1 MAGHRFSIQSTRRSF
16 MRILAPLAAGVA
28 LLALPPQATAST
40 PPAVSLGAS
49 PFSVTPVAVNSLGVS
64 FITLTNTG
72 GSALTGISYSVS
84 AISGTPFSLDGYGPA
99 QGQTAGT
106 CLGVT
111 TLAAGN
117 SCTIQVDFLPKL
129 PGLVGTTLTVSD
141 NAANSPQ
148 TVTIL
153 GTGVLGQL
161 QFYPAWLSPFAGV
174 IGLGNGCHDT
184 GNGGP
189 AISATLCTPSDVAAD
204 PYGNTYILDTGK
216 NVVRKVDASG
226 NITDFA
232 GYASTFDATNPAA
245 CGDETDSSGNGC
257 PALDATL
264 SDPVAIAV
272 DAQGSLY
279 ISDYGNYCIRKVNAV
294 TGIITKFYSSG
305 PGVEAFL
312 TPGGLA
318 FDPSGNLY
326 VATDNE
332 NVVVKIT
339 PSGGGSV
346 FAGLPNTGSGENH
359 GYNGDNIL
367 ATAAELNAP
376 TTVASDLSGNIYIAD
391 LNNYRI
397 RMVSAA
403 TGKISTI
410 VGDGTQGDTGD
421 GGPAID
427 AEINAG
433 GVAVDAAGEVYIPGN
448 EVVLVRKVDLSG
460 NITTI
465 AGGGTGSTV
474 PGQATGFG
482 FTSSINYIGLDLY
495 GDLLIPSGSGVV
507 SAGPQG
513 ALVFGSQNLNTTST
527 ALSVTLIN
535 TGTVPVYFYDPN
547 QALAVPGAPGRDA
560 ARANGATADGSL
572 IGGIVSAITGDF
584 AVASGGTCNLTTSGS
599 IAAGATCTVDVTFA
613 PTQTGS
619 RTGTLT
625 FAVEDA
631 NNELSAKIVQL
642 SGTGISTLIAQ
653 VINFTPPTTPV
664 TYSSGL
670 TIPLSATGGASGNSI
685 VFTIDNTSTGS
696 GSITGT
702 SLNVTGVGTF
712 VIDANQAG
720 NSTYAAAT
728 QVQQS
733 VVVNAPAAPA
743 VSISPSSYV
752 FPATTAQS
760 GYQSGNGNP
769 AITLTN
775 IGNAPLTF
783 TGSTPFTIINGG
795 TSSPISV
802 YPNGSCTET
811 YVNFSTSMPANDNCT
826 ITVQFWPQSAGAF
839 QATLSVADNASNS
852 PQTVLLSGIGKAGQL
867 QFAPALLTFIAGS
880 YGNAGTP
887 TSGNNANASLI
898 QAGRGI
904 ATDTLGNV
912 YFSDTTNNT
921 VWEVT
926 KTTGKISTFAGA
938 PGVGSYSGDGHA
950 AASAGLNS
958 PMQMAFDGAGNLY
971 IADRLNNVVRMIN
984 SSGNISTFAGQQGV
998 GSYSGDGGPA
1008 TSAKLSGPQGVAVD
1022 ALGNVYIAD
1031 TGNNI
1036 VRKVD
1041 TTGNIT
1047 LFAGTP
1053 DHSGVTVAGAATSV
1067 LLGSPYQLATDLA
1080 GNVFI
1085 ADFGNSVVSV
1095 VNPTGNISIYAGGGS
1110 SAVTTT
1116 PQPATSASF
1125 FVADGVATDPAG
1137 DLYIADQH
1145 KIYRVDTS
1153 QNITLVA
1160 GGGTYTNNGQ
1170 PATSTAV
1177 GATAVA
1183 VDPSGNLFAQDT
1195 NGYVVYEVGPQG
1207 ALVFGSQAE
1216 NTTSAVQTVT
1226 LINTGNAT
1234 AYFYNPNQSSAV
1246 PGAPSR
1252 AAATAGASSGAA
1264 HPESGT
1270 GSGSSVYSVTGD
1282 FAIASGGTCD
1292 FSSIAAGASCTIN
1305 VTFSPTQTG
1314 TRTGNITLYADGP
1327 YTIPAV
1333 INLSGTG
1340 TGAALT
1346 AQTINFTQPA
1356 TPVTYASGLTIPL
1369 VATGGASGN
1378 SVTFSIDGSST
1389 GAGSINGSTLNVTGV
1404 GTFVID
1410 ANQAGNSTYSAATQV
1425 QKSVVVTQA
1434 AQAINF
1440 TPPATPVTYSSGLT
1454 ISLSATGGASGNSIV
1469 FTIDT
1474 SSTGTGSITGSTL
1487 TVTGV
1492 GTFVIDA
1499 NQAGNS
1505 NYAAATQVQ
1514 KSVVVTQAAQAINF
1528 TQPTTP
1534 VTYSSGLT
1542 IPLVATGGASGNS
1555 IVFTIDTSSTGT
1567 GSITGGSTLNV
1578 TGVGTFVINAN
1589 QAGNSNYAAATQV
1602 QKSIVVNAPPL
1613 PTFNVTSPT
1622 PPQTVQPGGAAIYT
1636 INVNPVN
1643 GSYTG
1648 AVTLSASG
1656 LPTGATAGFSPNP
1669 VTPGSAGAPS
1679 TMTIQTAALTASA
1692 KSSSWPL
1699 AAPVLSLIGLFF
1711 VPGKRRRRWL
1721 TLAVL
1726 LIASLGA
1733 LTALSACGGGFQLPS
1748 HESPPL
1754 TITVNGANASGAI
1767 VSSTTVQLTVQ

>member
-670 TIPLSATGGASGNSI
+670 TIPLSATDGASGNSI

-1346 AQTINFTQPA
+1346 AQTINFTQPT

-1410 ANQAGNSTYSAATQV
+1410 ANQAGNSTYS
-1425 QKSVVVTQA
+1425 
-1434 AQAINF
+1434 
-1440 TPPATPVTYSSGLT
+1440 
-1454 ISLSATGGASGNSIV
+1454 
-1469 FTIDT
+1469 
-1474 SSTGTGSITGSTL
+1474 
-1487 TVTGV
+1487 
-1492 GTFVIDA
+1492 
-1499 NQAGNS
+1499 
-1505 NYAAATQVQ
+1505 AATQVQ

>member
-1 MAGHRFSIQSTRRSF
+1 
-16 MRILAPLAAGVA
+16 
-28 LLALPPQATAST
+28 
-40 PPAVSLGAS
+40 
-49 PFSVTPVAVNSLGVS
+49 
-64 FITLTNTG
+64 
-72 GSALTGISYSVS
+72 
-84 AISGTPFSLDGYGPA
+84 
-99 QGQTAGT
+99 
-106 CLGVT
+106 
-111 TLAAGN
+111 
-117 SCTIQVDFLPKL
+117 
-129 PGLVGTTLTVSD
+129 
-141 NAANSPQ
+141 
-148 TVTIL
+148 
-153 GTGVLGQL
+153 
-161 QFYPAWLSPFAGV
+161 
-174 IGLGNGCHDT
+174 
-184 GNGGP
+184 
-189 AISATLCTPSDVAAD
+189 
-204 PYGNTYILDTGK
+204 
-216 NVVRKVDASG
+216 
-226 NITDFA
+226 
-232 GYASTFDATNPAA
+232 
-245 CGDETDSSGNGC
+245 
-257 PALDATL
+257 
-264 SDPVAIAV
+264 
-272 DAQGSLY
+272 
-279 ISDYGNYCIRKVNAV
+279 
-294 TGIITKFYSSG
+294 
-305 PGVEAFL
+305 
-312 TPGGLA
+312 
-318 FDPSGNLY
+318 
-326 VATDNE
+326 
-332 NVVVKIT
+332 
-339 PSGGGSV
+339 
-346 FAGLPNTGSGENH
+346 
-359 GYNGDNIL
+359 
-367 ATAAELNAP
+367 
-376 TTVASDLSGNIYIAD
+376 
-391 LNNYRI
+391 
-397 RMVSAA
+397 
-403 TGKISTI
+403 
-410 VGDGTQGDTGD
+410 
-421 GGPAID
+421 
-427 AEINAG
+427 
-433 GVAVDAAGEVYIPGN
+433 
-448 EVVLVRKVDLSG
+448 VDLSG

-867 QFAPALLTFIAGS
+867 QFAPTLLTFIAGS

-1346 AQTINFTQPA
+1346 AQTINFTQPT

-1410 ANQAGNSTYSAATQV
+1410 ANQAGNST
-1425 QKSVVVTQA
+1425 
-1434 AQAINF
+1434 
-1440 TPPATPVTYSSGLT
+1440 
-1454 ISLSATGGASGNSIV
+1454 
-1469 FTIDT
+1469 
-1474 SSTGTGSITGSTL
+1474 
-1487 TVTGV
+1487 
-1492 GTFVIDA
+1492 
-1499 NQAGNS
+1499 
-1505 NYAAATQVQ
+1505 YAAATQVQ

>member
-279 ISDYGNYCIRKVNAV
+279 ISDYGNYCTRKVNAV

-1346 AQTINFTQPA
+1346 AQTINFTQPT

-1410 ANQAGNSTYSAATQV
+1410 ANQAGNSTYS
-1425 QKSVVVTQA
+1425 
-1434 AQAINF
+1434 
-1440 TPPATPVTYSSGLT
+1440 
-1454 ISLSATGGASGNSIV
+1454 
-1469 FTIDT
+1469 
-1474 SSTGTGSITGSTL
+1474 
-1487 TVTGV
+1487 
-1492 GTFVIDA
+1492 
-1499 NQAGNS
+1499 
-1505 NYAAATQVQ
+1505 AATQVQ

>member
-1 MAGHRFSIQSTRRSF
+1 MAGHRFSIHSIRRSF
-16 MRILAPLAAGVA
+16 LRILGPFAAAIALVACLSLECLGGSSDASAQVAGGKDATPQYGPPSSGATAALQFTPATVNQIAGLINQTALGDGGPATAAALQNPMGVAYDSNGNLYIADEEHFAVRKIDTSGIITTVAGTDTAASGYSTTPPPANTPATSFAIGHPNGLAIDSNNNLYFSDLIFNVVYRVDAVTKYITVYAGTFGASSGYTGDGGLATAAKLASPYGLAFDASNNLYIADEANNVVRVVYASTGKIATFAGTGVDAGVLGGCPTTTYNTSFNGGLATAANLCRPVGVAVDPAGNVYISQLDYNIVNVVGTNGDINAFAGTGTNTSYGYTGDGGPATSAELYKPYGLYVSPSGDLYIADQSGEAIREVDAAGIIHTVYGGSCCGSGYFRIGIIGLPDTEAMVVGGVALSPVDAAYFITMDPYGTLVVSNSGGWAITSAGSAGQYVFPNQQVDTTSSAYSVSLSNPSGVVLNFSGTPVITGPFAISGGTCNFAGSLAAG
-28 LLALPPQATAST
+28 ATCTVGITFTPTADETYPGSIVIGGNVSGSSSTITLSGTGTGT
-40 PPAVSLGAS
+40 PPAAPIAGLNPS
-49 PFSVTPVAVNSLGVS
+49 PLNF
-64 FITLTNTG
+64 TNTTAG
-72 GSALTGISYSVS
+72 AMSPATVTVSDTGNAVMNLSNIYISATGANVGIFTIGS
-84 AISGTPFSLDGYGPA
+84 SGTCTSTSTIQPSG
-99 QGQTAGT
+99 
-106 CLGVT
+106 
-111 TLAAGN
+111 
-117 SCTIQVDFLPKL
+117 SCTVVVDFSP
-129 PGLVGTTLTVSD
+129 TSATSYTATLYVYD

-148 TVTIL
+148 TVTL
-153 GTGVLGQL
+153 
-161 QFYPAWLSPFAGV
+161 
-174 IGLGNGCHDT
+174 NG
-184 GNGGP
+184 
-189 AISATLCTPSDVAAD
+189 
-204 PYGNTYILDTGK
+204 
-216 NVVRKVDASG
+216 
-226 NITDFA
+226 
-232 GYASTFDATNPAA
+232 
-245 CGDETDSSGNGC
+245 
-257 PALDATL
+257 
-264 SDPVAIAV
+264 
-272 DAQGSLY
+272 
-279 ISDYGNYCIRKVNAV
+279 
-294 TGIITKFYSSG
+294 
-305 PGVEAFL
+305 
-312 TPGGLA
+312 
-318 FDPSGNLY
+318 
-326 VATDNE
+326 
-332 NVVVKIT
+332 
-339 PSGGGSV
+339 
-346 FAGLPNTGSGENH
+346 
-359 GYNGDNIL
+359 
-367 ATAAELNAP
+367 
-376 TTVASDLSGNIYIAD
+376 
-391 LNNYRI
+391 
-397 RMVSAA
+397 
-403 TGKISTI
+403 
-410 VGDGTQGDTGD
+410 
-421 GGPAID
+421 
-427 AEINAG
+427 
-433 GVAVDAAGEVYIPGN
+433 
-448 EVVLVRKVDLSG
+448 
-460 NITTI
+460 
-465 AGGGTGSTV
+465 
-474 PGQATGFG
+474 
-482 FTSSINYIGLDLY
+482 
-495 GDLLIPSGSGVV
+495 
-507 SAGPQG
+507 
-513 ALVFGSQNLNTTST
+513 
-527 ALSVTLIN
+527 
-535 TGTVPVYFYDPN
+535 
-547 QALAVPGAPGRDA
+547 
-560 ARANGATADGSL
+560 
-572 IGGIVSAITGDF
+572 
-584 AVASGGTCNLTTSGS
+584 
-599 IAAGATCTVDVTFA
+599 
-613 PTQTGS
+613 
-619 RTGTLT
+619 
-625 FAVEDA
+625 
-631 NNELSAKIVQL
+631 
-642 SGTGISTLIAQ
+642 
-653 VINFTPPTTPV
+653 
-664 TYSSGL
+664 
-670 TIPLSATGGASGNSI
+670 
-685 VFTIDNTSTGS
+685 
-696 GSITGT
+696 TGT
-702 SLNVTGVGTF
+702 S
-712 VIDANQAG
+712 A
-720 NSTYAAAT
+720 S
-728 QVQQS
+728 
-733 VVVNAPAAPA
+733 APA

-769 AITLTN
+769 AITVKN

-1346 AQTINFTQPA
+1346 AQTINFTQPT

-1410 ANQAGNSTYSAATQV
+1410 ANQAGNSTYS
-1425 QKSVVVTQA
+1425 
-1434 AQAINF
+1434 
-1440 TPPATPVTYSSGLT
+1440 
-1454 ISLSATGGASGNSIV
+1454 
-1469 FTIDT
+1469 
-1474 SSTGTGSITGSTL
+1474 
-1487 TVTGV
+1487 
-1492 GTFVIDA
+1492 
-1499 NQAGNS
+1499 
-1505 NYAAATQVQ
+1505 AATQVQ

>member
-326 VATDNE
+326 VATWSE
-332 NVVVKIT
+332 HVVVKIT

-619 RTGTLT
+619 RPGTLT

-733 VVVNAPAAPA
+733 VVVNAPAAPV
-743 VSISPSSYV
+743 VSISPTSYV
-752 FPATTAQS
+752 FPATTVES

-775 IGNAPLTF
+775 IGTAPLTF

-1252 AAATAGASSGAA
+1252 AAATAGAQSGAA

-1440 TPPATPVTYSSGLT
+1440 T
-1454 ISLSATGGASGNSIV
+1454 
-1469 FTIDT
+1469 
-1474 SSTGTGSITGSTL
+1474 
-1487 TVTGV
+1487 
-1492 GTFVIDA
+1492 
-1499 NQAGNS
+1499 
-1505 NYAAATQVQ
+1505 
-1514 KSVVVTQAAQAINF
+1514 
-1528 TQPTTP
+1528 QPTTP

-1542 IPLVATGGASGNS
+1542 IPLVATGGSSGNS

>member
-1440 TPPATPVTYSSGLT
+1440 T
-1454 ISLSATGGASGNSIV
+1454 
-1469 FTIDT
+1469 
-1474 SSTGTGSITGSTL
+1474 
-1487 TVTGV
+1487 
-1492 GTFVIDA
+1492 
-1499 NQAGNS
+1499 
-1505 NYAAATQVQ
+1505 
-1514 KSVVVTQAAQAINF
+1514 
-1528 TQPTTP
+1528 QPTTP

>member
-1 MAGHRFSIQSTRRSF
+1 MAGHRFSIHSIRRSF
-16 MRILAPLAAGVA
+16 LRILGPFAAAIALVACLSLECLGGSSDASAQVAGGKDATPQYGPPSSGATAALQFTPATVNQIAGLINQTALGDGGPATAAALQNPMGVAYDSNGNLYIADEEHFAVRKIDTSGIITTVAGTDTAASGYSTTPPPANTPATSFAIGHPNGLAIDSNNNLYFSDLIFNVVYRVDAVTKYITVYAGTFGASSGYTGDGGLATAAKLASPYGLAFDASNNLYIADEANNVVRVVYASTGKIATFAGTGVDAGVLGGCPTTTYNTSFNGGLATAANLCRPVGVAVDPAGNVYISQLDYNIVNVVGTNGDINAFAGTGTNTSYGYTGDGGPATSAELYKPYGLYVSPSGDLYIADQSGEAIREVDAAGIIHTVYGGSCCGSGYFRIGIIGLPDTEAMVVGGVALSPVDAAYFITMDPYGTLVVSNSGGWAITSAGSAGQYVFPNQQVDTTSSAYSVSLSNPSGVVLNFSGTPVITGPFAISGGTCNFAGSLAAG
-28 LLALPPQATAST
+28 ATCTVGITFTPTADETYPGSIVIGGNVSGSSSTITLSGTGTGT
-40 PPAVSLGAS
+40 PPAAPIAGLNPS
-49 PFSVTPVAVNSLGVS
+49 PLNF
-64 FITLTNTG
+64 TNTTAG
-72 GSALTGISYSVS
+72 AMSPATVTVSDTGNAVMNLSNIYISATGANVGIFTIGS
-84 AISGTPFSLDGYGPA
+84 SGTCTSTSTIQPSG
-99 QGQTAGT
+99 
-106 CLGVT
+106 
-111 TLAAGN
+111 
-117 SCTIQVDFLPKL
+117 SCTVVVDFSP
-129 PGLVGTTLTVSD
+129 TSATSYTATLYVYD

-148 TVTIL
+148 TVTL
-153 GTGVLGQL
+153 
-161 QFYPAWLSPFAGV
+161 
-174 IGLGNGCHDT
+174 NG
-184 GNGGP
+184 
-189 AISATLCTPSDVAAD
+189 
-204 PYGNTYILDTGK
+204 
-216 NVVRKVDASG
+216 
-226 NITDFA
+226 
-232 GYASTFDATNPAA
+232 
-245 CGDETDSSGNGC
+245 
-257 PALDATL
+257 
-264 SDPVAIAV
+264 
-272 DAQGSLY
+272 
-279 ISDYGNYCIRKVNAV
+279 
-294 TGIITKFYSSG
+294 
-305 PGVEAFL
+305 
-312 TPGGLA
+312 
-318 FDPSGNLY
+318 
-326 VATDNE
+326 
-332 NVVVKIT
+332 
-339 PSGGGSV
+339 
-346 FAGLPNTGSGENH
+346 
-359 GYNGDNIL
+359 
-367 ATAAELNAP
+367 
-376 TTVASDLSGNIYIAD
+376 
-391 LNNYRI
+391 
-397 RMVSAA
+397 
-403 TGKISTI
+403 
-410 VGDGTQGDTGD
+410 
-421 GGPAID
+421 
-427 AEINAG
+427 
-433 GVAVDAAGEVYIPGN
+433 
-448 EVVLVRKVDLSG
+448 
-460 NITTI
+460 
-465 AGGGTGSTV
+465 
-474 PGQATGFG
+474 
-482 FTSSINYIGLDLY
+482 
-495 GDLLIPSGSGVV
+495 
-507 SAGPQG
+507 
-513 ALVFGSQNLNTTST
+513 
-527 ALSVTLIN
+527 
-535 TGTVPVYFYDPN
+535 
-547 QALAVPGAPGRDA
+547 
-560 ARANGATADGSL
+560 
-572 IGGIVSAITGDF
+572 
-584 AVASGGTCNLTTSGS
+584 
-599 IAAGATCTVDVTFA
+599 
-613 PTQTGS
+613 
-619 RTGTLT
+619 
-625 FAVEDA
+625 
-631 NNELSAKIVQL
+631 
-642 SGTGISTLIAQ
+642 
-653 VINFTPPTTPV
+653 
-664 TYSSGL
+664 
-670 TIPLSATGGASGNSI
+670 
-685 VFTIDNTSTGS
+685 
-696 GSITGT
+696 TGT
-702 SLNVTGVGTF
+702 S
-712 VIDANQAG
+712 A
-720 NSTYAAAT
+720 S
-728 QVQQS
+728 
-733 VVVNAPAAPA
+733 APA

-1346 AQTINFTQPA
+1346 AQTINFTQPT

>member
-1 MAGHRFSIQSTRRSF
+1 VVLNFSGTPVITGPFAISGGTCNFAGS
-16 MRILAPLAAGVA
+16 LAAG
-28 LLALPPQATAST
+28 ATCTVGITFTPTADETYPGSIVIGGNVSGSSSTITLSGTGTGT
-40 PPAVSLGAS
+40 PPAAPIAGLNPS
-49 PFSVTPVAVNSLGVS
+49 PLNF
-64 FITLTNTG
+64 TNTTAG
-72 GSALTGISYSVS
+72 AMSPATVTVSDTGNAVMNLSNIYISATGANVGIFTIGS
-84 AISGTPFSLDGYGPA
+84 SGTCTSTSTIQPSG
-99 QGQTAGT
+99 
-106 CLGVT
+106 
-111 TLAAGN
+111 
-117 SCTIQVDFLPKL
+117 SCTVVVDFSP
-129 PGLVGTTLTVSD
+129 TSATSYTATLYVYD

-148 TVTIL
+148 TVTL
-153 GTGVLGQL
+153 
-161 QFYPAWLSPFAGV
+161 
-174 IGLGNGCHDT
+174 NG
-184 GNGGP
+184 
-189 AISATLCTPSDVAAD
+189 
-204 PYGNTYILDTGK
+204 
-216 NVVRKVDASG
+216 
-226 NITDFA
+226 
-232 GYASTFDATNPAA
+232 
-245 CGDETDSSGNGC
+245 
-257 PALDATL
+257 
-264 SDPVAIAV
+264 
-272 DAQGSLY
+272 
-279 ISDYGNYCIRKVNAV
+279 
-294 TGIITKFYSSG
+294 
-305 PGVEAFL
+305 
-312 TPGGLA
+312 
-318 FDPSGNLY
+318 
-326 VATDNE
+326 
-332 NVVVKIT
+332 
-339 PSGGGSV
+339 
-346 FAGLPNTGSGENH
+346 
-359 GYNGDNIL
+359 
-367 ATAAELNAP
+367 
-376 TTVASDLSGNIYIAD
+376 
-391 LNNYRI
+391 
-397 RMVSAA
+397 
-403 TGKISTI
+403 
-410 VGDGTQGDTGD
+410 
-421 GGPAID
+421 
-427 AEINAG
+427 
-433 GVAVDAAGEVYIPGN
+433 
-448 EVVLVRKVDLSG
+448 
-460 NITTI
+460 
-465 AGGGTGSTV
+465 
-474 PGQATGFG
+474 
-482 FTSSINYIGLDLY
+482 
-495 GDLLIPSGSGVV
+495 
-507 SAGPQG
+507 
-513 ALVFGSQNLNTTST
+513 
-527 ALSVTLIN
+527 
-535 TGTVPVYFYDPN
+535 
-547 QALAVPGAPGRDA
+547 
-560 ARANGATADGSL
+560 
-572 IGGIVSAITGDF
+572 
-584 AVASGGTCNLTTSGS
+584 
-599 IAAGATCTVDVTFA
+599 
-613 PTQTGS
+613 
-619 RTGTLT
+619 
-625 FAVEDA
+625 
-631 NNELSAKIVQL
+631 
-642 SGTGISTLIAQ
+642 
-653 VINFTPPTTPV
+653 
-664 TYSSGL
+664 
-670 TIPLSATGGASGNSI
+670 
-685 VFTIDNTSTGS
+685 
-696 GSITGT
+696 TGT
-702 SLNVTGVGTF
+702 S
-712 VIDANQAG
+712 A
-720 NSTYAAAT
+720 S
-728 QVQQS
+728 
-733 VVVNAPAAPA
+733 APA

-1346 AQTINFTQPA
+1346 AQTINFTQPT

-1505 NYAAATQVQ
+1505 TYAAATPVQ

>member
-1 MAGHRFSIQSTRRSF
+1 MAGHRFSIHSIRRSF
-16 MRILAPLAAGVA
+16 LRILGPFAAAIALVACLSLECLGGSSDASAQVAGGKDATPQYGPPSSGATAALQFTPATVNQIAGLINQTALGDGGPATAAALQNPMGVAYDSNGNLYIADEEHFAVRKIDTSGIITTVAGTDTAASGYSTTPPPANTPATSFAIGHPNGLAIDSNNNLYFSDLIFNVVYRVDAVTKYITVYAGTFGASSGYTGDGGLATAAKLASPYGLAFDASNNLYIADEANNVVRVVYASTGKIATFAGTGVDAGVLGGCPTTTYNTSFNGGLATAANLCRPVGVAVDPAGNVYISQLDYNIVNVVGTNGDINAFAGTGTNTSYGYTGDGGPATSAELYKPYGLYVSPSGDLYIADQSGEAIREVDAAGIIHTVYGGSCCGSGYFRIGIIGLPDTEAMVVGGVALSPVDAAYFITMDPYGTLVVSNSGGWAITSAGSAGQYVFPNQQVDTTSSAYSVSLSNPSGVVLNFSGTPVITGPFAISGGTCNFAGSLAAG
-28 LLALPPQATAST
+28 ATCTVGITFTPTADETYPGSIVIGGNVSGSSSTITLSGTGTGT
-40 PPAVSLGAS
+40 PPAAPIAGLNPS
-49 PFSVTPVAVNSLGVS
+49 PLNF
-64 FITLTNTG
+64 TNTTAG
-72 GSALTGISYSVS
+72 AMSPATVTVSDTGNAVMNLSNIYISATGANVGIFTIGS
-84 AISGTPFSLDGYGPA
+84 SGTCTSTSTIQPSG
-99 QGQTAGT
+99 
-106 CLGVT
+106 
-111 TLAAGN
+111 
-117 SCTIQVDFLPKL
+117 SCTVVVDFSP
-129 PGLVGTTLTVSD
+129 TSATSYTATLYVYD

-148 TVTIL
+148 TVTL
-153 GTGVLGQL
+153 
-161 QFYPAWLSPFAGV
+161 
-174 IGLGNGCHDT
+174 NG
-184 GNGGP
+184 
-189 AISATLCTPSDVAAD
+189 
-204 PYGNTYILDTGK
+204 
-216 NVVRKVDASG
+216 
-226 NITDFA
+226 
-232 GYASTFDATNPAA
+232 
-245 CGDETDSSGNGC
+245 
-257 PALDATL
+257 
-264 SDPVAIAV
+264 
-272 DAQGSLY
+272 
-279 ISDYGNYCIRKVNAV
+279 
-294 TGIITKFYSSG
+294 
-305 PGVEAFL
+305 
-312 TPGGLA
+312 
-318 FDPSGNLY
+318 
-326 VATDNE
+326 
-332 NVVVKIT
+332 
-339 PSGGGSV
+339 
-346 FAGLPNTGSGENH
+346 
-359 GYNGDNIL
+359 
-367 ATAAELNAP
+367 
-376 TTVASDLSGNIYIAD
+376 
-391 LNNYRI
+391 
-397 RMVSAA
+397 
-403 TGKISTI
+403 
-410 VGDGTQGDTGD
+410 
-421 GGPAID
+421 
-427 AEINAG
+427 
-433 GVAVDAAGEVYIPGN
+433 
-448 EVVLVRKVDLSG
+448 
-460 NITTI
+460 
-465 AGGGTGSTV
+465 
-474 PGQATGFG
+474 
-482 FTSSINYIGLDLY
+482 
-495 GDLLIPSGSGVV
+495 
-507 SAGPQG
+507 
-513 ALVFGSQNLNTTST
+513 
-527 ALSVTLIN
+527 
-535 TGTVPVYFYDPN
+535 
-547 QALAVPGAPGRDA
+547 
-560 ARANGATADGSL
+560 
-572 IGGIVSAITGDF
+572 
-584 AVASGGTCNLTTSGS
+584 
-599 IAAGATCTVDVTFA
+599 
-613 PTQTGS
+613 
-619 RTGTLT
+619 
-625 FAVEDA
+625 
-631 NNELSAKIVQL
+631 
-642 SGTGISTLIAQ
+642 
-653 VINFTPPTTPV
+653 
-664 TYSSGL
+664 
-670 TIPLSATGGASGNSI
+670 
-685 VFTIDNTSTGS
+685 
-696 GSITGT
+696 TGT
-702 SLNVTGVGTF
+702 S
-712 VIDANQAG
+712 A
-720 NSTYAAAT
+720 S
-728 QVQQS
+728 
-733 VVVNAPAAPA
+733 APA

-769 AITLTN
+769 AITVKN

-839 QATLSVADNASNS
+839 QATLSVADNAADS
-852 PQTVLLSGIGKAGQL
+852 PQTVLLSGVGKAGQL
-867 QFAPALLTFIAGS
+867 QFAPTLLTFIAGS

-1410 ANQAGNSTYSAATQV
+1410 AKQAGNSTYS
-1425 QKSVVVTQA
+1425 
-1434 AQAINF
+1434 
-1440 TPPATPVTYSSGLT
+1440 
-1454 ISLSATGGASGNSIV
+1454 
-1469 FTIDT
+1469 
-1474 SSTGTGSITGSTL
+1474 
-1487 TVTGV
+1487 
-1492 GTFVIDA
+1492 
-1499 NQAGNS
+1499 
-1505 NYAAATQVQ
+1505 AATQVQ

>member
-1 MAGHRFSIQSTRRSF
+1 MS
-16 MRILAPLAAGVA
+16 P
-28 LLALPPQATAST
+28 ATVTVSDT
-40 PPAVSLGAS
+40 GNAVMNLSNIYISATGANVGI
-49 PFSVTPVAVNSLGVS
+49 FT
-64 FITLTNTG
+64 I
-72 GSALTGISYSVS
+72 GS
-84 AISGTPFSLDGYGPA
+84 SGTCTSTSTIQPSG
-99 QGQTAGT
+99 
-106 CLGVT
+106 
-111 TLAAGN
+111 
-117 SCTIQVDFLPKL
+117 SCTVVVDFSP
-129 PGLVGTTLTVSD
+129 TSATSYTATLYVYD

-148 TVTIL
+148 TVTL
-153 GTGVLGQL
+153 
-161 QFYPAWLSPFAGV
+161 
-174 IGLGNGCHDT
+174 NG
-184 GNGGP
+184 
-189 AISATLCTPSDVAAD
+189 
-204 PYGNTYILDTGK
+204 
-216 NVVRKVDASG
+216 
-226 NITDFA
+226 
-232 GYASTFDATNPAA
+232 
-245 CGDETDSSGNGC
+245 
-257 PALDATL
+257 
-264 SDPVAIAV
+264 
-272 DAQGSLY
+272 
-279 ISDYGNYCIRKVNAV
+279 
-294 TGIITKFYSSG
+294 
-305 PGVEAFL
+305 
-312 TPGGLA
+312 
-318 FDPSGNLY
+318 
-326 VATDNE
+326 
-332 NVVVKIT
+332 
-339 PSGGGSV
+339 
-346 FAGLPNTGSGENH
+346 
-359 GYNGDNIL
+359 
-367 ATAAELNAP
+367 
-376 TTVASDLSGNIYIAD
+376 
-391 LNNYRI
+391 
-397 RMVSAA
+397 
-403 TGKISTI
+403 
-410 VGDGTQGDTGD
+410 
-421 GGPAID
+421 
-427 AEINAG
+427 
-433 GVAVDAAGEVYIPGN
+433 
-448 EVVLVRKVDLSG
+448 
-460 NITTI
+460 
-465 AGGGTGSTV
+465 
-474 PGQATGFG
+474 
-482 FTSSINYIGLDLY
+482 
-495 GDLLIPSGSGVV
+495 
-507 SAGPQG
+507 
-513 ALVFGSQNLNTTST
+513 
-527 ALSVTLIN
+527 
-535 TGTVPVYFYDPN
+535 
-547 QALAVPGAPGRDA
+547 
-560 ARANGATADGSL
+560 
-572 IGGIVSAITGDF
+572 
-584 AVASGGTCNLTTSGS
+584 
-599 IAAGATCTVDVTFA
+599 
-613 PTQTGS
+613 
-619 RTGTLT
+619 
-625 FAVEDA
+625 
-631 NNELSAKIVQL
+631 
-642 SGTGISTLIAQ
+642 
-653 VINFTPPTTPV
+653 
-664 TYSSGL
+664 
-670 TIPLSATGGASGNSI
+670 
-685 VFTIDNTSTGS
+685 
-696 GSITGT
+696 TGT
-702 SLNVTGVGTF
+702 S
-712 VIDANQAG
+712 A
-720 NSTYAAAT
+720 S
-728 QVQQS
+728 
-733 VVVNAPAAPA
+733 APA

-769 AITLTN
+769 AITVKN

>member
-839 QATLSVADNASNS
+839 QATLSVADNAADS
-852 PQTVLLSGIGKAGQL
+852 PQTVLLSGVGKAGQL
-867 QFAPALLTFIAGS
+867 QFAPTLLTFIAGS

-1346 AQTINFTQPA
+1346 AQTINFTQPT

-1454 ISLSATGGASGNSIV
+1454 ISLS
-1469 FTIDT
+1469 
-1474 SSTGTGSITGSTL
+1474 
-1487 TVTGV
+1487 
-1492 GTFVIDA
+1492 
-1499 NQAGNS
+1499 
-1505 NYAAATQVQ
+1505 
-1514 KSVVVTQAAQAINF
+1514 
-1528 TQPTTP
+1528 
-1534 VTYSSGLT
+1534 
-1542 IPLVATGGASGNS
+1542 ATGGASGNS